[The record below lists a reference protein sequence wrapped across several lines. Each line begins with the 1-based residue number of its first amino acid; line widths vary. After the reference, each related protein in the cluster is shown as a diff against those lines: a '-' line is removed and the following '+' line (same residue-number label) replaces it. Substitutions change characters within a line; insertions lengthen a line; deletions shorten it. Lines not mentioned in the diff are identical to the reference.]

1 MPAIA
6 IKDNGEFAEE
16 ILKDL
21 IEQGYNGQELL
32 QKFHEMQSQIKPA
45 VESLLEEASGIA
57 KGIAPYETYEDVFRK
72 E

>member
-32 QKFHEMQSQIKPA
+32 QKFHGMNWNSR
-45 VESLLEEASGIA
+45 
-57 KGIAPYETYEDVFRK
+57 RK
-72 E
+72 YFGTRSE